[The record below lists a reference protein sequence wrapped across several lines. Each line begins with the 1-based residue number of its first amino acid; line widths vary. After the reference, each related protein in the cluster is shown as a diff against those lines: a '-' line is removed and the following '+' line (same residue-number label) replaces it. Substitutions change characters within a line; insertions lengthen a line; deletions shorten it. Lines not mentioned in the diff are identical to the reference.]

1 MTLSDAVGK
10 YLTVAEEFGQ
20 PMLLESFDIPAKEL
34 DEMISGWEED
44 YHLSRHFEL
53 VPASHHNLNNKTFR
67 IGGIEY
73 VSIII
78 YASIKEALGTH

>member
-10 YLTVAEEFGQ
+10 YLIVAEEFGQ
-20 PMLLESFDIPAKEL
+20 PMPLESFDISAKEM
-34 DEMISGWEED
+34 DEMISAWEED

-53 VPASHHNLNNKTFR
+53 LQASDHNLNHKSFR

-73 VSIII
+73 TGIII
-78 YASIKEALGTH
+78 YASIKEALGTR